1 MGHISVLQTRQQ
13 ERLDVPQRRF
23 QDVTSYRLFKGGY
36 TLVAGQVAGQRKQ
49 EKPRMRWLDSI
60 KEATG
65 LRLEDLKEAV
75 KDRKKWRTLVEEKT
89 RNRVRTDVKWIQE
102 KAMANHSCTAKL
114 A

>member
-60 KEATG
+60 MEATG
-65 LRLEDLKEAV
+65 LRLEDLRE
-75 KDRKKWRTLVEEKT
+75 KKRDLREKK
-89 RNRVRTDVKWIQE
+89 RLGIENAQ
-102 KAMANHSCTAKL
+102 M
-114 A
+114 